1 MWNNWPL
8 PFLKRVPFLHKDTPW
23 EDIFVFF
30 LLCPA
35 LFLYVVFERF
45 PLLYAVPLGYSA
57 LRLLLGRAWE
67 GGGSYRPA
75 PELLRLLLLLGI
87 LGVAA
92 LFHRDLFFLFPAFVR
107 DSLIFASFL
116 VPFLFPHR
124 FESRHIKA
132 LFGVE
137 AVAYLL
143 WIDASRWNR
152 FFIDLFASRSFSEY
166 DMGLFFGLFFLWF
179 LYRKDWAGTGI
190 ALFILILV
198 SKRAVYLGLVL
209 PVIWWLFSGR
219 VEALRRPEVR
229 QRVLLSLYALLLVFS
244 FFVVDS
250 LTAFVHGFLQRG
262 DIQIDHLLN
271 GRAFVLDFTT
281 FSYAHSDWFSQ
292 LFGRGAGQLDAS
304 ISLYRPVFWAKYY
317 PEPSNPHNDF
327 LKILFDYGAVGT
339 LGFAVFMTRWFSRTR
354 IGTLLF
360 LYSLVLYFFDNS
372 LIHLYYNLIAMII
385 CQSESH
391 EEAIDKP

>member
-35 LFLYVVFERF
+35 LFLYVVFHRF
-45 PLLYAVPLGYSA
+45 PLLYAVPLGYSV
-57 LRLLLGRAWE
+57 LRLVMGRAGE
-67 GGGSYRPA
+67 GASASRPA
-75 PELLRLLLLLGI
+75 PELVRLLLLLAV

-92 LFHRDLFFLFPAFVR
+92 LLHHNFFFLFPAFVR

-132 LFGVE
+132 LFWVE
-137 AVAYLL
+137 TAAYLL
-143 WIDASRWNR
+143 WIDASRWDR

-179 LYRKDWAGTGI
+179 LYRKDWAGTAI

-198 SKRAVYLGLVL
+198 SKRAVFLGLVL
-209 PVIWWLFSGR
+209 PVFWWLISDR
-219 VEALRRPEVR
+219 LPALRQPSVR
-229 QRVLLSLYALLLVFS
+229 QGVMLSVYALLLVFS
-244 FFVVDS
+244 FFVVDA
-250 LTAFVHGFLQRG
+250 LTAFVHGYLGRA

-271 GRAFVLDFTT
+271 GRAFVLEFTT
-281 FSYAHSDWFSQ
+281 FSYTHSDWFSK
-292 LFGRGAGQLDAS
+292 LFGHGAGQLDAS

-327 LKILFDYGAVGT
+327 LKILFDYGLAGT
-339 LGFAVFMTRWFSRTR
+339 VGFAVWMTRWFSRNR

-360 LYSLVLYFFDNS
+360 LYTLVLFFFDNS

-391 EEAIDKP
+391 EEATDKP